1 MQLTRATALL
11 TNLQLET
18 RNDVMLW
25 IYTSVP
31 GALADFGNQHP
42 GLEILDWSD
51 STPGELVSQSETV
64 LQHHREMGIYLG
76 YLDGW
81 MLSLTEEIRMR
92 PLIRKFPVCVVS
104 RWPCAFSVAWKN
116 ELEYLGVN
124 ESNGLSD
131 SNNHGSSG
139 KDAVQDEHG
148 HHSELP
154 TDSAPSPEGGEA
166 RSPPT
171 RRKRKGQ
178 NQAPSPSN

>member
-1 MQLTRATALL
+1 MF
-11 TNLQLET
+11 
-18 RNDVMLW
+18 W

-31 GALADFGNQHP
+31 GALSDFTKQHP

-51 STPGELVSQSETV
+51 CTIPELVTQSETV
-64 LQHHREMGIYLG
+64 LQHHKEIGIYLG

-104 RWPCAFSVAWKN
+104 RWPCAHSVAWKN

-124 ESNGLSD
+124 EPNGHS
-131 SNNHGSSG
+131 SINNHGSAG
-139 KDAVQDEHG
+139 KDAVQDEHRR
-148 HHSELP
+148 HSELP
-154 TDSAPSPEGGEA
+154 ADSLPTPEGGEA

-171 RRKRKGQ
+171 RRKLKRQ
-178 NQAPSPSN
+178 NQTPSPDT

>member
-1 MQLTRATALL
+1 
-11 TNLQLET
+11 
-18 RNDVMLW
+18 MLW
-25 IYTSVP
+25 IYTSIP
-31 GALADFGNQHP
+31 GALADFINQHP

-51 STPGELVSQSETV
+51 STPGEMVSQSETV
-64 LQHHREMGIYLG
+64 LQHHKEIGIFLG

-81 MLSLTEEIRMR
+81 MLSLTDEIRMR

-124 ESNGLSD
+124 EPNGLSN
-131 SNNHGSSG
+131 SNNDGSSG

-148 HHSELP
+148 RHPELP
-154 TDSAPSPEGGEA
+154 TDSAPAPEGGEA

-178 NQAPSPSN
+178 NQAPSPDN